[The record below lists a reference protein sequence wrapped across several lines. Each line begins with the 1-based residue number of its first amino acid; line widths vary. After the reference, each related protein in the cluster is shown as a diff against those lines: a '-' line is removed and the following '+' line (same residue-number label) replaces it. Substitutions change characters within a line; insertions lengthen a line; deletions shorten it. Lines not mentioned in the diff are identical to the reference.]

1 MPEVQESEQRLLE
14 GKSMK
19 KYDIMGHEMV
29 EVRSIRH
36 AVRRL
41 RKTIEVRYSHLDK
54 EQQAIVHSA
63 YTDLVRV
70 IYRDELK
77 AAKTPDEIRAIL
89 EMPGDFIVAKREGKR
104 DISCFYGFE
113 GGKPVFSKKL
123 YLAMHFDYESKAREV
138 AESLGEGWHAVDTD
152 PEEYEDN
159 KNFLDAIFDWKE
171 EAEEEPDEGGA
182 D

>member
-1 MPEVQESEQRLLE
+1 MN
-14 GKSMK
+14 

-41 RKTIEVRYSHLDK
+41 RKEIGVRYSHLDK
-54 EQQAIVHSA
+54 ERQAIVHSA
-63 YTDLVRV
+63 YTDVVRT

-77 AAKTPDEIRAIL
+77 AAKTPDEIREIL

-104 DISCFYGFE
+104 DITYFYMFE
-113 GGKPVFSKKL
+113 DGKPVFSKKPFRV
-123 YLAMHFDYESKAREV
+123 MHFDYESKAREI
-138 AESLGEGWHAVDTD
+138 AESLGEGWHVVDTD

-159 KNFLDAIFDWKE
+159 KSLLNAVFGDLE
-171 EAEEEPDEGGA
+171 EGPEGENA
-182 D
+182 DV

>member
-14 GKSMK
+14 GKRMK

-41 RKTIEVRYSHLDK
+41 RKTIGVRYSHLDK

-63 YTDLVRV
+63 YTDLVRA

-104 DISCFYGFE
+104 DLTCFYMFE
-113 GGKPVFSKKL
+113 DGKPVLSKKL
-123 YLAMHFDYESKAREV
+123 YLAMHFDYESKAREI
-138 AESLGEGWHAVDTD
+138 AESLGEGWHVVDTD
-152 PEEYEDN
+152 PEEYEGN
-159 KNFLDAIFDWKE
+159 KRFLDAIFGDLKE
-171 EAEEEPDEGGA
+171 GPEGENA
-182 D
+182 DV

>member
-1 MPEVQESEQRLLE
+1 MSEVQESEQRLLE
-14 GKSMK
+14 GKSMN
-19 KYDIMGHEMV
+19 KYDIMGYEMV

-41 RKTIEVRYSHLDK
+41 RKTIGVRYSHLDK

-104 DISCFYGFE
+104 DLTYFYMFE
-113 GGKPVFSKKL
+113 DGKPVFSKKPFRV
-123 YLAMHFDYESKAREV
+123 MHFDYESKAREI
-138 AESLGEGWHAVDTD
+138 AESLGEGWHVVDTD
-152 PEEYEDN
+152 TEEYEEN
-159 KNFLDAIFDWKE
+159 KRLLDAIFGDLE
-171 EAEEEPDEGGA
+171 EGPEGENA
-182 D
+182 DV